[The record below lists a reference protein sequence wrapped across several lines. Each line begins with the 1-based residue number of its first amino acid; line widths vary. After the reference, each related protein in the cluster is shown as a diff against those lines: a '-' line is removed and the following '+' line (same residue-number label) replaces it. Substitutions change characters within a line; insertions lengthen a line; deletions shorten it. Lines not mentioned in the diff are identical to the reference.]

1 MNDRNTDTKSIIAQQ
16 FDLAE
21 DTFLDEETMIQAL
34 AHKIAHMLEY
44 EIDLLFSTLYRL
56 DILEHKINGVLN
68 NPDVPND
75 IGLAQLVIQRQKEK
89 IATRK
94 KYGSSENQIEGWEF

>member
-34 AHKIAHMLEY
+34 ALKISHMLEY

-56 DILEHKINGVLN
+56 DILEHKPGEDTDSTRL
-68 NPDVPND
+68 
-75 IGLAQLVIQRQKEK
+75 RQGIPLEGN
-89 IATRK
+89 
-94 KYGSSENQIEGWEF
+94 YPLSEALP